1 MLPLAGANVLTNT
14 ILNVVCSLQQ
24 RNGSLKQTVQEP
36 SAAERVGGINT
47 TKEGPE
53 IGRAHV

>member
-1 MLPLAGANVLTNT
+1 MLSLVGANVLTNI

-24 RNGSLKQTVQEP
+24 GNGFLKQTVPEP

-47 TKEGPE
+47 TKEGP
-53 IGRAHV
+53 GKRGA